1 MSVRSTLTRASVLIA
16 AGLAAALTLSACGV
30 VRSAGH
36 LVDRVGRRLRLR
48 APPAPS
54 RRPAVPIVIG
64 SANFPESALIANI
77 YAAALKAKGV
87 DASTNLNIGSREIYL
102 KALQDGSIDLV
113 PEYSGVLLQYFDP
126 TATAVSS
133 DDVYTA
139 LVAKTP
145 SGLKVLTKS
154 AAEDK
159 DAVVVTKET
168 ADANNLKSIADL
180 APVASTFVLGG
191 PPEWATRPTGVPGLK
206 EKYGL
211 TFKEFK
217 ALDAG
222 GPLTLGALTSDQIQ
236 AGNLFTTDPAIPAN
250 DLVVLEDPKNLFA
263 AQNVLPLINAAK
275 SNPQVRSGAGRG
287 VGQAGHRDA
296 HRAADQ
302 GAGRQGGLRRRSR
315 RSGWPRTCSSSRAV
329 CATARCER
337 AGPLGPA
344 RSAAETP
351 APVPPATYLRW
362 QPGRVPGAT
371 LCPCPPPRPRR
382 SPRLV
387 SAKVRHTLHPYHHDP
402 ATTAFGDEVVTALG
416 LGPGA
421 GVQDAGGLRRRRA
434 RPSASSR
441 SRPSWT

>member
-16 AGLAAALTLSACGV
+16 AGLAAALTLSACGSSSDPLATSSTA
-30 VRSAGH
+30 SAAASGS
-36 LVDRVGRRLRLR
+36 GS
-48 APPAPS
+48 AS
-54 RRPAVPIVIG
+54 GGSIVIG

-159 DAVVVTKET
+159 DAVVVTKAT

-180 APVASTFVLGG
+180 APVASTFILGG

-217 ALDAG
+217 ALDVG

-236 AGNLFTTDPAIPAN
+236 AGNLFTTDPSIPAN

-275 SNPQVRSGAGRG
+275 STPQVQTAL
-287 VGQAGHRDA
+287 DA
-296 HRAADQ
+296 
-302 GAGRQGGLRRRSR
+302 
-315 RSGWPRTCSSSRAV
+315 
-329 CATARCER
+329 
-337 AGPLGPA
+337 
-344 RSAAETP
+344 
-351 APVPPATYLRW
+351 
-362 QPGRVPGAT
+362 
-371 LCPCPPPRPRR
+371 
-382 SPRLV
+382 V
-387 SAKVRHTLHPYHHDP
+387 SAKLDTATL
-402 ATTAFGDEVVTALG
+402 TELLTK
-416 LGPGA
+416 
-421 GVQDAGGLRRRRA
+421 VQVDKED
-434 RPSASSR
+434 SAQVAQE
-441 SRPSWT
+441 WVAANLQ

>member
-1 MSVRSTLTRASVLIA
+1 MSVRPTLTRASVLIA
-16 AGLAAALTLSACGV
+16 AGLAAALTLSACGSSSDPLATSSTA
-30 VRSAGH
+30 SAAASGS
-36 LVDRVGRRLRLR
+36 GS
-48 APPAPS
+48 AS
-54 RRPAVPIVIG
+54 GGSIVIG

-159 DAVVVTKET
+159 DAVVVTKAT

-180 APVASTFVLGG
+180 APVASTFILGG

-236 AGNLFTTDPAIPAN
+236 AGNLFTTDPSIPAN

-275 SNPQVRSGAGRG
+275 SNPQVEA
-287 VGQAGHRDA
+287 ALDA
-296 HRAADQ
+296 
-302 GAGRQGGLRRRSR
+302 
-315 RSGWPRTCSSSRAV
+315 
-329 CATARCER
+329 
-337 AGPLGPA
+337 
-344 RSAAETP
+344 
-351 APVPPATYLRW
+351 
-362 QPGRVPGAT
+362 
-371 LCPCPPPRPRR
+371 
-382 SPRLV
+382 V
-387 SAKVRHTLHPYHHDP
+387 SAKLDTATL
-402 ATTAFGDEVVTALG
+402 TELLTK
-416 LGPGA
+416 
-421 GVQDAGGLRRRRA
+421 VQVDKED
-434 RPSASSR
+434 SAQVAQE
-441 SRPSWT
+441 WVAANLQ

>member
-1 MSVRSTLTRASVLIA
+1 MLIA
-16 AGLAAALTLSACGV
+16 AGLAAALTLSACGSSDPV
-30 VRSAGH
+30 ASSSSSTASAAASSGAS
-36 LVDRVGRRLRLR
+36 GSES
-48 APPAPS
+48 AS
-54 RRPAVPIVIG
+54 GPIVIG

-87 DASTNLNIGSREIYL
+87 EASTNLNIGSRDIYL

-159 DAVVVTKET
+159 DAVVVTKAT
-168 ADANNLKSIADL
+168 ADANNLTSIADL

-217 ALDAG
+217 ALDVG

-236 AGNLFTTDPAIPAN
+236 AGNLFTTDPSIPAN

-275 SNPQVRSGAGRG
+275 SNPQVE
-287 VGQAGHRDA
+287 
-296 HRAADQ
+296 AALN
-302 GAGRQGGLRRRSR
+302 A
-315 RSGWPRTCSSSRAV
+315 
-329 CATARCER
+329 
-337 AGPLGPA
+337 
-344 RSAAETP
+344 
-351 APVPPATYLRW
+351 
-362 QPGRVPGAT
+362 
-371 LCPCPPPRPRR
+371 
-382 SPRLV
+382 V
-387 SAKVRHTLHPYHHDP
+387 SAKLDTATL
-402 ATTAFGDEVVTALG
+402 TELLTK
-416 LGPGA
+416 
-421 GVQDAGGLRRRRA
+421 VQVDKED
-434 RPSASSR
+434 SAQVAQEWVSANLQ
-441 SRPSWT
+441 

>member
-1 MSVRSTLTRASVLIA
+1 VSVRSTLTRASVLIA
-16 AGLAAALTLSACGV
+16 AGLAAALALSACGSSEPLASSSSSTA
-30 VRSAGH
+30 SAAASSGAS
-36 LVDRVGRRLRLR
+36 GSES
-48 APPAPS
+48 AS
-54 RRPAVPIVIG
+54 GPIVIG

-87 DASTNLNIGSREIYL
+87 EASTSLNIGSREIYL

-159 DAVVVTKET
+159 DAVVVTKAT

-180 APVASTFVLGG
+180 APVASTFILGG

-236 AGNLFTTDPAIPAN
+236 AGNLFTTDPSIPAN

-275 SNPQVRSGAGRG
+275 SNPDV
-287 VGQAGHRDA
+287 DA
-296 HRAADQ
+296 ALDA
-302 GAGRQGGLRRRSR
+302 
-315 RSGWPRTCSSSRAV
+315 
-329 CATARCER
+329 
-337 AGPLGPA
+337 
-344 RSAAETP
+344 
-351 APVPPATYLRW
+351 
-362 QPGRVPGAT
+362 
-371 LCPCPPPRPRR
+371 
-382 SPRLV
+382 V
-387 SAKVRHTLHPYHHDP
+387 SAKLDTATL
-402 ATTAFGDEVVTALG
+402 TELLTK
-416 LGPGA
+416 
-421 GVQDAGGLRRRRA
+421 VQVDKED
-434 RPSASSR
+434 SAQVAQE
-441 SRPSWT
+441 WVAANLQ

>member
-1 MSVRSTLTRASVLIA
+1 VSVRSTLTRASVLIA
-16 AGLAAALTLSACGV
+16 AGLAAALTLSACGSSSDPLATSSTA
-30 VRSAGH
+30 SAAASGS
-36 LVDRVGRRLRLR
+36 GS
-48 APPAPS
+48 AS
-54 RRPAVPIVIG
+54 GGSIVIG

-159 DAVVVTKET
+159 DAVVVTKAT
-168 ADANNLKSIADL
+168 ADANSLKSIADL

-236 AGNLFTTDPAIPAN
+236 AGNLFTTDPSIPAN

-275 SNPQVRSGAGRG
+275 SNPQVEA
-287 VGQAGHRDA
+287 ALDA
-296 HRAADQ
+296 
-302 GAGRQGGLRRRSR
+302 
-315 RSGWPRTCSSSRAV
+315 
-329 CATARCER
+329 
-337 AGPLGPA
+337 
-344 RSAAETP
+344 
-351 APVPPATYLRW
+351 
-362 QPGRVPGAT
+362 
-371 LCPCPPPRPRR
+371 
-382 SPRLV
+382 V
-387 SAKVRHTLHPYHHDP
+387 SAKLDTATL
-402 ATTAFGDEVVTALG
+402 TELLTK
-416 LGPGA
+416 
-421 GVQDAGGLRRRRA
+421 VQVDKED
-434 RPSASSR
+434 SAQVAQE
-441 SRPSWT
+441 WVAANLQ

>member
-16 AGLAAALTLSACGV
+16 AGLAATLTLSACGSSSDPLATSSTA
-30 VRSAGH
+30 SAAASGSAAS
-36 LVDRVGRRLRLR
+36 GSGS
-48 APPAPS
+48 AAGGS
-54 RRPAVPIVIG
+54 IVIG

-77 YAAALKAKGV
+77 YAAALDAKGV

-159 DAVVVTKET
+159 DAVVVTKAT
-168 ADANNLKSIADL
+168 ADANSLKSIADL
-180 APVASTFVLGG
+180 APVASTLVLGG

-236 AGNLFTTDPAIPAN
+236 AGNLFTTDPSIPAN

-275 SNPQVRSGAGRG
+275 SNPQVEA
-287 VGQAGHRDA
+287 ALDA
-296 HRAADQ
+296 
-302 GAGRQGGLRRRSR
+302 
-315 RSGWPRTCSSSRAV
+315 
-329 CATARCER
+329 
-337 AGPLGPA
+337 
-344 RSAAETP
+344 
-351 APVPPATYLRW
+351 
-362 QPGRVPGAT
+362 
-371 LCPCPPPRPRR
+371 
-382 SPRLV
+382 V
-387 SAKVRHTLHPYHHDP
+387 SAKLDTATL
-402 ATTAFGDEVVTALG
+402 TELLTK
-416 LGPGA
+416 
-421 GVQDAGGLRRRRA
+421 VQVDKED
-434 RPSASSR
+434 SAQVAQE
-441 SRPSWT
+441 WVAANLQ

>member
-16 AGLAAALTLSACGV
+16 AGLAAALTLTACGSSSDPLATSSTA
-30 VRSAGH
+30 SAAASGSAASES
-36 LVDRVGRRLRLR
+36 GS
-48 APPAPS
+48 AAGGS
-54 RRPAVPIVIG
+54 IVIG

-126 TATAVSS
+126 TTTAVSS

-159 DAVVVTKET
+159 DAVVVTKAT

-236 AGNLFTTDPAIPAN
+236 AGNLFTTDPSIPAN

-263 AQNVLPLINAAK
+263 AQNVLPLISAAK
-275 SNPQVRSGAGRG
+275 STPEV
-287 VGQAGHRDA
+287 QAALDA
-296 HRAADQ
+296 
-302 GAGRQGGLRRRSR
+302 
-315 RSGWPRTCSSSRAV
+315 
-329 CATARCER
+329 
-337 AGPLGPA
+337 
-344 RSAAETP
+344 
-351 APVPPATYLRW
+351 
-362 QPGRVPGAT
+362 
-371 LCPCPPPRPRR
+371 
-382 SPRLV
+382 V
-387 SAKVRHTLHPYHHDP
+387 SAKLDTATL
-402 ATTAFGDEVVTALG
+402 TELLTK
-416 LGPGA
+416 
-421 GVQDAGGLRRRRA
+421 VQVDKED
-434 RPSASSR
+434 SAQVAQE
-441 SRPSWT
+441 WVAANLQ

>member
-1 MSVRSTLTRASVLIA
+1 MSVRPTLTRASVLIA
-16 AGLAAALTLSACGV
+16 AGLAAALTLSACGSSSDPLATSSTA
-30 VRSAGH
+30 SAAASGS
-36 LVDRVGRRLRLR
+36 GS
-48 APPAPS
+48 AS
-54 RRPAVPIVIG
+54 GGSIVIG

-159 DAVVVTKET
+159 DAVVVTKAT

-236 AGNLFTTDPAIPAN
+236 AGNLFTTDPSIPAN
-250 DLVVLEDPKNLFA
+250 NLVVLEDPKNLFA

-275 SNPQVRSGAGRG
+275 SSPQVEA
-287 VGQAGHRDA
+287 ALDA
-296 HRAADQ
+296 
-302 GAGRQGGLRRRSR
+302 
-315 RSGWPRTCSSSRAV
+315 
-329 CATARCER
+329 
-337 AGPLGPA
+337 
-344 RSAAETP
+344 
-351 APVPPATYLRW
+351 
-362 QPGRVPGAT
+362 
-371 LCPCPPPRPRR
+371 
-382 SPRLV
+382 V
-387 SAKVRHTLHPYHHDP
+387 SAKLDTATL
-402 ATTAFGDEVVTALG
+402 TQLLTK
-416 LGPGA
+416 
-421 GVQDAGGLRRRRA
+421 VQVEKED
-434 RPSASSR
+434 SAQVAQE
-441 SRPSWT
+441 WVAANLQ

>member
-1 MSVRSTLTRASVLIA
+1 MSVRPTLTRASVLIA
-16 AGLAAALTLSACGV
+16 AGLAAALTLSACGSSSDPLATSSTA
-30 VRSAGH
+30 SAAASGS
-36 LVDRVGRRLRLR
+36 GS
-48 APPAPS
+48 AS
-54 RRPAVPIVIG
+54 GGSIVIG

-159 DAVVVTKET
+159 DAVVVTKAT

-236 AGNLFTTDPAIPAN
+236 AGNLFTTDPSILAN
-250 DLVVLEDPKNLFA
+250 NLVVLEDPKNLFA

-275 SNPQVRSGAGRG
+275 STPQVQTAL
-287 VGQAGHRDA
+287 DA
-296 HRAADQ
+296 
-302 GAGRQGGLRRRSR
+302 
-315 RSGWPRTCSSSRAV
+315 
-329 CATARCER
+329 
-337 AGPLGPA
+337 
-344 RSAAETP
+344 
-351 APVPPATYLRW
+351 
-362 QPGRVPGAT
+362 
-371 LCPCPPPRPRR
+371 
-382 SPRLV
+382 V
-387 SAKVRHTLHPYHHDP
+387 SAKLDTATL
-402 ATTAFGDEVVTALG
+402 TELLTK
-416 LGPGA
+416 
-421 GVQDAGGLRRRRA
+421 VQVDKED
-434 RPSASSR
+434 SAQVAQE
-441 SRPSWT
+441 WVAANLQ